1 MGSNPLPA
9 VTTILQPPPGRNL
22 VRPTAADPYP
32 SQNPPTFTD
41 AMIVRTKV
49 FIEEQKCSEEGELDE
64 DDARSWQ
71 WVIYADEASTSPS
84 ACTST
89 STDGQKKK
97 KTPIGVIRLVPPPH
111 EPHEALIHP
120 EKAAQL
126 PKYELSHEPYVK
138 LTRVAVLSEYRGR
151 GLGRFLVETAL
162 RWAAE
167 RPGEIDAAYAQ
178 VVRDGQKQGQEKAWK
193 GLALVHAQVQVEQMY
208 ERLGFVTDEA
218 LGRWYEEGI
227 EHVGMWRR
235 GDVQGSS

>member
-1 MGSNPLPA
+1 MGSNALPA
-9 VTTILQPPPGRNL
+9 MTTILQPPPGRSV
-22 VRPTAADPYP
+22 VRPTAADPRP
-32 SQNPPTFTD
+32 PQNPPTFTD

-71 WVIYADEASTSPS
+71 WVIYADE
-84 ACTST
+84 TST
-89 STDGQKKK
+89 STDGQK

-120 EKAAQL
+120 EKAAEL

-138 LTRVAVLSEYRGR
+138 LTRVAVLPEYRGR
-151 GLGRFLVETAL
+151 GLGRFLVDTAL

-178 VVRDGQKQGQEKAWK
+178 VAGDEQKQGQTRPWK

-235 GDVQGSS
+235 VDGQGS

>member
-9 VTTILQPPPGRNL
+9 VTTTVQPPPGPNT
-22 VRPTAADPYP
+22 VRPTPADPYP
-32 SQNPPTFTD
+32 AQNPPTFTD

-71 WVIYADEASTSPS
+71 WVVYTNE
-84 ACTST
+84 T
-89 STDGQKKK
+89 STDAKR
-97 KTPIGVIRLVPPPH
+97 TPIGVIRLVPPPH

-120 EKAAQL
+120 EKAASL
-126 PKYELSHEPYVK
+126 PKYDLSHEPYVK
-138 LTRVAVLSEYRGR
+138 LTRVAVMPEYRGR
-151 GLGRFLVETAL
+151 GLARFLVETAL
-162 RWAAE
+162 QWAAE
-167 RPGEIDAAYAQ
+167 HPGEIAAAYAQ
-178 VVRDGQKQGQEKAWK
+178 VVGGAGDGQTRQEEKMSWK
-193 GLALVHAQVQVEQMY
+193 GLVLVHAQVQVEKLY

-235 GDVQGSS
+235 VDMQGPA